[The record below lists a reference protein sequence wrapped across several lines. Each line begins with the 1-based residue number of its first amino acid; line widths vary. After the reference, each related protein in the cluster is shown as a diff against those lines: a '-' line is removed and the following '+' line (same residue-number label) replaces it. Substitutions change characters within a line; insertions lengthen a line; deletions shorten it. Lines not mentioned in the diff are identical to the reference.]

1 MKKGYV
7 IVGVVSAL
15 VVAIMVALALL
26 VLVILPQ
33 RSDNKQLE
41 DKVTAIEE
49 LAALEK
55 QEMENDYERLGQQYG
70 EMMQQLTNDSL
81 IAQLTREQLRAQ
93 QLLEELRQTKA
104 DDAREIARLKRELN
118 SVRAVL
124 RDYIRQVDSLNMVN
138 QNLRV
143 ENSQLTQQVEERTR
157 QNQNLQQERQTL
169 TEQVAIAAQ
178 LDATA
183 VSMIMLNKRG
193 REAKK
198 VKDCKQLQVSFNIS
212 RNVTAQNGQRTIFV
226 RIQTPTGDVL
236 NGGGTFAYE
245 NRQLE
250 YSMKKVIEYS
260 GEETPVVV
268 YWQVGEFLDAGS
280 YVVSIFA
287 DGNMIG
293 SRTFSFER

>member
-1 MKKGYV
+1 MKKEY
-7 IVGVVSAL
+7 IFIAL
-15 VVAIMVALALL
+15 GTAFVVAAML
-26 VLVILPQ
+26 VLFVILPQ
-33 RSDNKQLE
+33 HSSNRELE

-55 QEMENDYERLGQQYG
+55 QEMENDYEQLGQQYG

-81 IAQLTREQLRAQ
+81 IAQLTREQMRAQ
-93 QLLEELRQTKA
+93 QLLEELRQTRET
-104 DDAREIARLKRELN
+104 DAREIARLKRELK

-124 RDYIRQVDSLNMVN
+124 RDYIRQVDSLNQVN

-143 ENSQLTQQVEERTR
+143 ENSQLSGQLQESAR
-157 QNQNLQQERQTL
+157 QNQNLQQERQSL

-183 VSMIMLNKRG
+183 ISMTMLNKRG
-193 REAKK
+193 RAARKM
-198 VKDCKQLQVSFNIS
+198 KDCKQLQVNFNIS
-212 RNVTAQNGQRTIFV
+212 RNVTAQNGQRTIYV
-226 RIQTPTGDVL
+226 RIQTPAGDVL
-236 NGGGTFAYE
+236 SGGGSFAYE

-260 GEETPVVV
+260 GEETAVTMF
-268 YWQVGEFLDAGS
+268 WQVGEFLEGGD
-280 YVVSIFA
+280 YHVSIFA

-293 SRTFSFER
+293 SRSFSFE